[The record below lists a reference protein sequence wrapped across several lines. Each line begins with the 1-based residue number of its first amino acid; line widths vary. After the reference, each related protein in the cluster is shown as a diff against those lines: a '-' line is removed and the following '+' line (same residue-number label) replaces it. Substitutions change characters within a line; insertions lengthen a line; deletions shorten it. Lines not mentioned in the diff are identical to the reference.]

1 MARHRRPVLQRP
13 IRRAGE
19 LMSSRRSLLLLL
31 VLLFAASANA
41 DARARK
47 VLVADPFIELHT
59 GPGRGYPIFHVV
71 ERGREVEIIKRRTDW
86 FRVRTDRGVEGWVAR
101 EQMLATLES
110 TGEPIDLQEP
120 TRENYMSRRWQG
132 GVMAGDFGGASLIS
146 AFGGY
151 AFSDHLSIEL
161 TVNHI
166 LGEFSNGYSATIGL
180 MHVFVPE
187 WRISP
192 YFTLGTG
199 IIYTEPKSTLVQVED
214 RNDQIGYVG
223 GGLQLYLTR
232 RFMLRSEYRNN
243 VIFTE
248 RDDNEEVDEWKYL
261 GFAFFF

>member
-1 MARHRRPVLQRP
+1 
-13 IRRAGE
+13 
-19 LMSSRRSLLLLL
+19 MSSRRSLLLLL

-86 FRVRTDRGVEGWVAR
+86 FRVRTDHGVEGWVAR

>member
-1 MARHRRPVLQRP
+1 MSRPP
-13 IRRAGE
+13 
-19 LMSSRRSLLLLL
+19 SLVILL
-31 VLLFAASANA
+31 VLLFTASAQA
-41 DARARK
+41 DEPRK
-47 VLVADPFIELHT
+47 ILIADPFIELHT

-71 ERGREVEIIKRRTDW
+71 ERDREVEIVKRRTDW
-86 FRVRTDRGVEGWVAR
+86 FQIRTEQGVEGWASR
-101 EQMLATLES
+101 EQMIATLEP
-110 TGEPIDLQEP
+110 TGEPLDLQEP
-120 TRENYMSRRWQG
+120 ARENYMSRRWQG
-132 GVMAGDFGGASLIS
+132 GVMAGDFGGASLVS

-151 AFSDHLSIEL
+151 AFSDNLSIEL
-161 TVNHI
+161 TLNHI

-199 IIYTEPKSTLVQVED
+199 IIYTEPKSTLVRVED
-214 RNDQIGYVG
+214 RDDQIGYVG
-223 GGLQLYLTR
+223 GGLQFYLTR

-243 VIFTE
+243 VIFTS

>member
-1 MARHRRPVLQRP
+1 MSRPP
-13 IRRAGE
+13 
-19 LMSSRRSLLLLL
+19 SLVILL
-31 VLLFAASANA
+31 VLLFTASAQA
-41 DARARK
+41 DEPRK
-47 VLVADPFIELHT
+47 ILIADPFIELHT

-71 ERGREVEIIKRRTDW
+71 ERGREVEIVKRRTDW
-86 FRVRTDRGVEGWVAR
+86 FQIRTEQGVEGWASR
-101 EQMLATLES
+101 EQMIATLEP
-110 TGEPIDLQEP
+110 TGEPLDLQEP
-120 TRENYMSRRWQG
+120 ARENYMSRRWQG
-132 GVMAGDFGGASLIS
+132 GVMAGDFGGASLVS

-151 AFSDHLSIEL
+151 AFSDNLSIEL
-161 TVNHI
+161 TLNHI

-199 IIYTEPKSTLVQVED
+199 IIYTEPKSTLVRVED
-214 RNDQIGYVG
+214 RDDQIGYVG
-223 GGLQLYLTR
+223 GGLQFYLTR

-243 VIFTE
+243 VIFTS

>member
-1 MARHRRPVLQRP
+1 MSRPP
-13 IRRAGE
+13 
-19 LMSSRRSLLLLL
+19 SLIILL
-31 VLLFAASANA
+31 VLLFTASVQA
-41 DARARK
+41 DELRK
-47 VLVADPFIELHT
+47 ILIADPYIELHT

-71 ERGREVEIIKRRTDW
+71 ERGREVVVVKRRTDW
-86 FRVRTDRGVEGWVAR
+86 FLIRTEQGVEGWAAR
-101 EQMLATLES
+101 EQMIATLEP
-110 TGEPIDLQEP
+110 TGEPLDLQEP
-120 TRENYMSRRWQG
+120 ARENYMSRRWQG
-132 GVMAGDFGGASLIS
+132 GIMAGDFGGASLVS

-151 AFSDHLSIEL
+151 AFSDNLSIEL

-166 LGEFSNGYSATIGL
+166 LGEYSNGYSATIGL

-187 WRISP
+187 WRLSP

-199 IIYTEPKSTLVQVED
+199 IIYTEPKSTLVQTED

-223 GGLQLYLTR
+223 AGLQFYLTR

-243 VIFTE
+243 VIFTK